1 MAKNI
6 SEESIK
12 NYTEKLNKK
21 GEDGF
26 YRYLIAI
33 GIKRSVNIDHPE
45 NEFLELADAFLL
57 LFRRTGEQ
65 LYDKFYALFR
75 RAAHKL
81 YRQFNKSNVKDKV
94 NNKFLRA
101 V

>member
-1 MAKNI
+1 MAKKI

-21 GEDGF
+21 GDDGF
-26 YRYLIAI
+26 YRHLVAI
-33 GIKRSVNIDHPE
+33 GIKRSVDIKFPE
-45 NEFLELADAFLL
+45 LEMEEMAEAFLL

-65 LYDKFYALFR
+65 LYDKFYKLFR
-75 RAAHKL
+75 RAAHTL
-81 YRQFNKSNVKDKV
+81 YRQFNKNEKSKAH
-94 NNKFLRA
+94 NKFLHA